1 MLQCDNGSE
10 DIGYAFLARRVS
22 QAAHASSPNNGGRG
36 LHLGGPWW
44 KYSVKNRGCHD
55 EGEPG
60 VIWFGLPHFSSTC
73 GLDLGEPGP
82 SRCLDF
88 GEPARHPFDV

>member
-1 MLQCDNGSE
+1 MTFNYMLQRDNGSE

-55 EGEPG
+55 KGEL
-60 VIWFGLPHFSSTC
+60 VSS
-73 GLDLGEPGP
+73 GLDFHI
-82 SRCLDF
+82 S
-88 GEPARHPFDV
+88 HPHMGWI